1 MGKRILIVDDNRD
14 GAESLS
20 MLFSVLGHEPVV
32 AFSGEEGL
40 AKFRESAP
48 EFVFL
53 DIGLPDI
60 DGYEVCRRIRNLPHG
75 ASAALVAI
83 TGWGGEEDK
92 KRAREAG
99 FDAHLTKPVEL
110 SQVEDF
116 IKPANEAPLPP
127 QRAA

>member
-32 AFSGEEGL
+32 AFSGEEGIER
-40 AKFRESAP
+40 FRESAP
-48 EFVFL
+48 DFVFL

-60 DGYEVCRRIRNLPHG
+60 DGYEVCRRIRNLPNG
-75 ASAALVAI
+75 MSAALVAI
-83 TGWGGEEDK
+83 TGWGSEDDK

-110 SQVEDF
+110 SQIEDF
-116 IKPANEAPLPP
+116 VNPANETNTP

>member
-20 MLFSVLGHEPVV
+20 MLFAVLGHEPIV
-32 AFSGEEGL
+32 AFAGEEAI
-40 AKFRESAP
+40 AKFHQSAP
-48 EFVFL
+48 DVVFL

-60 DGYEVCRRIRNLPHG
+60 DGYEVCRRIRILPHG
-75 ASAALVAI
+75 TKAALIAL
-83 TGWGGEEDK
+83 TGWGSEDD
-92 KRAREAG
+92 KRKAREAG

-116 IKPANEAPLPP
+116 INPANDANTPL
-127 QRAA
+127 RAT

>member
-32 AFSGEEGL
+32 AFSGEEGIE
-40 AKFRESAP
+40 KFREKAP
-48 EFVFL
+48 DFVFL

-75 ASAALVAI
+75 MSAALVAI
-83 TGWGGEEDK
+83 TGWGSEDDK
-92 KRAREAG
+92 RRAREAG

-110 SQVEDF
+110 SQIEDYVN
-116 IKPANEAPLPP
+116 PPNETNTP